1 MAASSATKKA
11 PKSKSTKKKA
21 EKWESRAVLRLIEA
35 GSTAECPHCG
45 ERVKF
50 RARHRDQQVICN
62 VYVDGKW
69 DRVEQYHEE
78 CYSDAGEPHGEAVKK
93 QRENLRQLKARQDAE
108 AKEKAAKEQEAK
120 ELALEAK
127 NEAAKK

>member
-1 MAASSATKKA
+1 
-11 PKSKSTKKKA
+11 
-21 EKWESRAVLRLIEA
+21 VLRLIEA

-69 DRVEQYHEE
+69 DRVEQYHDE
-78 CYSDAGEPHGEAVKK
+78 CYVEAGEPHGEAVKK
-93 QRENLRQLKARQDAE
+93 QRENLRQMKADSKTGNDADNTTDKTGTADNAAATVELKTEPA
-108 AKEKAAKEQEAK
+108 
-120 ELALEAK
+120 
-127 NEAAKK
+127 N